1 MVDSVKE
8 YNYTSPGDYH
18 VYITTVYSGT
28 GKGIWIGGTHW
39 VEIPWTKYQIKESDF
54 RVKTATLTSPTLL
67 DLTTGQKFIKL
78 VSTKHENFM
87 GTVLDDDYTENKDGT
102 YSYKL
107 QDMSRQFM
115 RKIVTISTGT
125 VDNYRLLQ
133 SLLTGNQLGHT
144 AKITSEVKQACKEMW
159 SGLRA
164 KYKYAGSYMGN
175 PVGSNL
181 MENKPKLIIRNA
193 TVMDAI
199 RAICYSSGYIDLYFD
214 DNGILQL
221 KPINLEDWRN
231 TGLRLSVDET
241 SSRQFKFDTT
251 NSITRVLIGGETDTQ
266 LGTAYDSSDMVGL
279 DLSAFFGYNSTYV
292 DNPNKQSSSGS
303 KTTKA
308 TKNTNNQTNTNT
320 APVGKNGNPF
330 NNKPKRIIVSADN
343 GSDSFRTSI
352 INLLKK
358 DGWSVT
364 DLGTG
369 SDQHSRSY
377 DILDS
382 KYAVNLT
389 IYNGMCAGTIK
400 ECYDGWL
407 KGKHEKYGVAL
418 VMMWDTHSWTSK
430 KGKNNPKGDWY
441 HRNGDMS
448 DYYLAVAHDWGNG
461 GNPTIPNVEAYF
473 KKYKILYCCG
483 TTPANAYA
491 QFKAGGYARMKG
503 LY

>member
-1 MVDSVKE
+1 
-8 YNYTSPGDYH
+8 
-18 VYITTVYSGT
+18 
-28 GKGIWIGGTHW
+28 
-39 VEIPWTKYQIKESDF
+39 
-54 RVKTATLTSPTLL
+54 
-67 DLTTGQKFIKL
+67 
-78 VSTKHENFM
+78 
-87 GTVLDDDYTENKDGT
+87 
-102 YSYKL
+102 
-107 QDMSRQFM
+107 
-115 RKIVTISTGT
+115 
-125 VDNYRLLQ
+125 
-133 SLLTGNQLGHT
+133 
-144 AKITSEVKQACKEMW
+144 
-159 SGLRA
+159 
-164 KYKYAGSYMGN
+164 
-175 PVGSNL
+175 
-181 MENKPKLIIRNA
+181 
-193 TVMDAI
+193 
-199 RAICYSSGYIDLYFD
+199 LYFD

-279 DLSAFFGYNSTYV
+279 NLSAFFGYNSTYV

-308 TKNTNNQTNTNT
+308 TTKNTKTTNNT

-330 NNKPKRIIVSADN
+330 NNKPKRIIVSADRGGN
-343 GSDSFRTSI
+343 AGFKDAI
-352 INLLKK
+352 IKLLHN

-364 DLGTG
+364 DLGIGPGT
-369 SDQHSRSY
+369 HSRSY

-407 KGKHEKYGVAL
+407 KGKHEKYGVSL
-418 VMMWDTHSWTSK
+418 VMMWDTSHWTSK

-448 DYYLAVAHDWGNG
+448 DYYLATAHDWENG
-461 GNPTIPNVEAYF
+461 GNPTIPSVEAYF